1 MKPATAQTTR
11 YLSHIAMLGNT
22 RDDILPPGY
31 TSITR
36 TPNGSDANLSL
47 LNKNSQCYLCV
58 RYAEH
63 GLRVT
68 SLALTPR
75 KKKDFPPGTRSG
87 ASGEIGFFRMRKTI
101 GGQSAK
107 LGKKSQDAYLLV
119 FKKVKSIGRR

>member
-87 ASGEIGFFRMRKTI
+87 ACGDHRLLPHAQNHRRTVGEAGKEEPGRV
-101 GGQSAK
+101 SAR
-107 LGKKSQDAYLLV
+107 V
-119 FKKVKSIGRR
+119 